1 MVAGYFRGTHEDI
14 LLALFHQVEAVHSNV
29 LPLQTIVNVQQQI
42 CQECV
47 NEIID
52 ASVALPI

>member
-1 MVAGYFRGTHEDI
+1 MLVGYFQGTRKDI
-14 LLALFHQVEAVHSNV
+14 LLALFSQVEAIHSNV

-52 ASVALPI
+52 VSVALPI

>member
-1 MVAGYFRGTHEDI
+1 MLMGYFWGTCKDI
-14 LLALFHQVEAVHSNV
+14 LLTLFHQVEAVHSNV
-29 LPLQTIVNVQQQI
+29 LPLQMIVNVQQQI